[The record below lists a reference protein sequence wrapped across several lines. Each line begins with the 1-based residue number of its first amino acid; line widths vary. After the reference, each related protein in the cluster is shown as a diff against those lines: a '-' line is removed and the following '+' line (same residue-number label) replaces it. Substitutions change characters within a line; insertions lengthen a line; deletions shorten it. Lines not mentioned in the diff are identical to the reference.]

1 MKTSLINVFRELYKY
16 LCKWKLKQKKEDWIV
31 YILFWIGAIIGHLIS
46 IHLEEKSL
54 LVYLSFPL
62 IFGSLGLL
70 VYLSFP
76 LIFGS
81 LAEAIFMIPYIII
94 KSFFFTDVNDG
105 N

>member
-1 MKTSLINVFRELYKY
+1 METKT
-16 LCKWKLKQKKEDWIV
+16 KKEDWIV
-31 YILFWIGAIIGHLIS
+31 YILFWLGAIIGILIS
-46 IHLEEKSL
+46 MHLKEKS
-54 LVYLSFPL
+54 F
-62 IFGSLGLL
+62 L

-94 KSFFFTDVNDG
+94 KSFLFTNKTDSNK

>member
-62 IFGSLGLL
+62 IFGSLT
-70 VYLSFP
+70 
-76 LIFGS
+76 
-81 LAEAIFMIPYIII
+81 EAIFMIPYIII